1 MLAVDKRNGKQGQTD
16 ARPER
21 PNMQNTENGE
31 EQGEESGEQQREG
44 KKEEERDKNRD
55 SGKGNDV
62 LPMIII
68 RVPENYILVISQ
80 PAARS
85 SSYDTVAEREV
96 EQSGAEREIDGETVG
111 IMRSFR
117 GLKRHENP
125 KRRRDDGK

>member
-1 MLAVDKRNGKQGQTD
+1 
-16 ARPER
+16 
-21 PNMQNTENGE
+21 
-31 EQGEESGEQQREG
+31 
-44 KKEEERDKNRD
+44 
-55 SGKGNDV
+55 
-62 LPMIII
+62 MIII

-125 KRRRDDGK
+125 KRRRDDGKWGGFLATRPAKNEKVVPSS